1 MQNISIQNA
10 RDLRHDARVVVE
22 SLLGRKLSEEEQV
35 AVTAFPVHPAPPEEE
50 RKIAASR
57 LAEDLEAMAESA
69 KRVPEDEM
77 EALIDEAMGQV
88 RVWGGP

>member
-1 MQNISIQNA
+1 
-10 RDLRHDARVVVE
+10 L
-22 SLLGRKLSEEEQV
+22 
-35 AVTAFPVHPAPPEEE
+35 
-50 RKIAASR
+50 R

-88 RVWGGP
+88 RAWGEP